1 MITGNIANL
10 NIQAGN
16 CFRLYLFV
24 LESRGKERI
33 PKHLQ
38 ILALISDSML
48 HVIYLLCLKGE
59 LSNASF
65 QKRLRF
71 VPTRGGGS
79 DLDHTQSLFLFCTT
93 IKLARLCLTKT
104 NFFEEKNI
112 AFNN

>member
-1 MITGNIANL
+1 MSLEFSFIQFPMITGNIANL

-48 HVIYLLCLKGE
+48 HVIFALPKRGVVKRE
-59 LSNASF
+59 FSEKVEILSQLGAE
-65 QKRLRF
+65 
-71 VPTRGGGS
+71 G
-79 DLDHTQSLFLFCTT
+79 
-93 IKLARLCLTKT
+93 LT
-104 NFFEEKNI
+104 
-112 AFNN
+112 